1 MRKSGILMAMTSL
14 RTLILTGNPLSEEEV
29 TLLRNTL
36 LDCDIIF

>member
-1 MRKSGILMAMTSL
+1 MAMTSL
-14 RTLILTGNPLSEEEV
+14 RTPSLTGNPLSEEEV